1 MRVEGLV
8 GHEKHILDMFIMGRV
23 TGVGGGRWGLQ
34 YNKKLLTVLK
44 FTYIRHLI
52 GGVAIN
58 SEKEANW
65 LSIQRKRQSGCK
77 FEERVNQPPMSIHP
91 TSISQEKKIKFP
103 QHPTPS
109 PFLFPFFERQRLSE

>member
-52 GGVAIN
+52 VH
-58 SEKEANW
+58 
-65 LSIQRKRQSGCK
+65 L
-77 FEERVNQPPMSIHP
+77 
-91 TSISQEKKIKFP
+91 KK
-103 QHPTPS
+103 
-109 PFLFPFFERQRLSE
+109 